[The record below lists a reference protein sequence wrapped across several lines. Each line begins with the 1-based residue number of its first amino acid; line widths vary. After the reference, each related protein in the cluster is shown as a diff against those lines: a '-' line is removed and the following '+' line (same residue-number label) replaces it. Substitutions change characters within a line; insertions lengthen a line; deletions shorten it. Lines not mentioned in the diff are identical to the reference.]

1 MSESE
6 QPGKASL
13 TWFRKVA
20 ENGNVIA
27 QEFLGRAYEKGW
39 MGLPPDAQQSSYWY
53 ERAAKTKSKFLNPP
67 N

>member
-27 QEFLGRAYEKGW
+27 QEFLGRAYEKG
-39 MGLPPDAQQSSYWY
+39 
-53 ERAAKTKSKFLNPP
+53 FLTIHGDCLACFSNVFAVE
-67 N
+67 